1 MCKGLLLCGRL
12 DLADGRNDD
21 LRNLVNIE
29 FGRIDGEVIIREIV
43 PALIRVEVVVIRTLL
58 IAFCDKIGDLLLIA
72 QTFAQN
78 ALDARVLVGVDEYAE
93 HVVVLAQDVVAA
105 ASDDDARAFIRSR
118 LDDVALKNE
127 QLIVDG
133 HIVDAGDTASEGVV
147 SHHHGIQK
155 AVARFFVRLF
165 KDFLAQPALFCRHGN
180 QLLVEKGDIQFFR
193 QALADLVAAASVLT
207 RNGNNR

>member
-43 PALIRVEVVVIRTLL
+43 PALIRVEVVVIRSLL

-78 ALDARVLVGVDEYAE
+78 ALDARFLVGVDEYAE

-105 ASDDDARAFIRSR
+105 ASDDDAWAFIRSR

-133 HIVDAGDTASEGVV
+133 HIVDAGDTASEDVV

-155 AVARFFVRLF
+155 AVACFFVRLF
-165 KDFLAQPALFCRHGN
+165 KDFLAQPALFCRHGD

>member
-1 MCKGLLLCGRL
+1 M
-12 DLADGRNDD
+12 
-21 LRNLVNIE
+21 
-29 FGRIDGEVIIREIV
+29 
-43 PALIRVEVVVIRTLL
+43 
-58 IAFCDKIGDLLLIA
+58 
-72 QTFAQN
+72 
-78 ALDARVLVGVDEYAE
+78 DEYAE

-133 HIVDAGDTASEGVV
+133 HIVDAGDTASEDVV

-165 KDFLAQPALFCRHGN
+165 KDFLAQPALFCRHGD

-207 RNGNNR
+207 LNGNDQFAFIRRQGYISNDFTSS

>member
-1 MCKGLLLCGRL
+1 M
-12 DLADGRNDD
+12 
-21 LRNLVNIE
+21 
-29 FGRIDGEVIIREIV
+29 
-43 PALIRVEVVVIRTLL
+43 LIT
-58 IAFCDKIGDLLLIA
+58 FCDKIGDLLLIA

-78 ALDARVLVGVDEYAE
+78 ALDARFFVGVDEYAE

-165 KDFLAQPALFCRHGN
+165 KDFLAQPALFCRHGD